1 MFKKSLLLGGLACFV
16 ATSAWALDEAG
27 TRYVKMFANGGPT
40 SIRSA
45 AESIYNTG
53 NTDQEVLDA
62 AAETLLTNFR
72 KNASSETYADA
83 MAWLCR
89 ALGNSGNARYQPVLA
104 EVAANAPGRK
114 IKRYCDRAAG
124 ELPKSGAEPYVAGSF
139 DLAKYKDGADGAAV
153 AAAPAAPAAAG
164 AAPAAAGQGFAVVKE
179 GMSKEEVESLIG
191 HPTAVTSHI
200 TGKQFRPF
208 NFRGADTHRIV
219 ALYKGVGRIIYSN
232 SSAYTST
239 YRVLE
244 VVNDSGESGYP

>member
-1 MFKKSLLLGGLACFV
+1 MFKKSLLLGGLTCFV
-16 ATSAWALDEAG
+16 ATSAWALDEVG
-27 TRYVKMFANGGPT
+27 TRYVKMFANGGPS

-45 AESIYNTG
+45 AESIFNTG
-53 NTDQEVLDA
+53 NTDQDVLDA
-62 AAETLLTNFR
+62 AAETLLVNYQ
-72 KNASSETYADA
+72 KNPTSETWADA
-83 MAWLCR
+83 SAWLCR

-104 EVAANAPGRK
+104 EVASKAPGRK
-114 IKRYCDRAAG
+114 IKRYCERAAG
-124 ELPKSGAEPYVAGSF
+124 DLPKSGGTPYVAGSF
-139 DLAKYKDGADGAAV
+139 DLSKYKEGADGAV
-153 AAAPAAPAAAG
+153 AAAPAAG

-244 VVNDSGESGYP
+244 VVPDSSESGYP